1 MLCCY
6 HITVQRGEILLN
18 QLDRMFDI
26 DSPITLTF
34 DEIYLRLG
42 EIDDLEQDI
51 RATQWME
58 ERNAEDEESYPPN
71 EDSDICTTDD
81 DKTDPSDLEDDADNE
96 KERVFPDRATSSEK
110 SCEIEEP
117 EEGDR
122 CQSVE
127 LGDCDREDAPGRN
140 HQHPFADDNHEAEES
155 TARDASEAGADYGAS
170 TPEVDSED
178 DHDSVGITKH
188 ERYEREP
195 CTECSILLKLEP
207 YRLALRTRA
216 MELARPSMRP
226 LTILDLPDDLLLQI
240 LELFQDVRVNKNK
253 IIWWN
258 QDIPGYIGRNL
269 HPVQAQIY
277 RKTIS
282 DIRLVCHVFNDL
294 ASPLL
299 CPILFVNLDQES
311 LERAVH
317 LSRCPH
323 VAKGILGIKV
333 GLAFRVKDHETDCES
348 FARHHHNILASELEA
363 WKMNV
368 KHLDSAQSSHTLDAQ
383 LLAPP
388 TALGLVEVNFY
399 HMSLAM
405 KPYIFTKKN
414 DKITIDKSLVREL
427 RATFRQA
434 QKENIR
440 KRSLQVQLVRSG
452 SFVSSL
458 AACFAR
464 MPRAE
469 SVGFCDAAES
479 PVPHRY
485 ALLDRYRFLE
495 ALCHPLRWDEVKLH
509 LCNPLV
515 PAKILFELPIAIQ
528 RAGKMIRNLH
538 VGCFPSGDRFAM
550 MPVQG
555 PISRFSDQRLWAD
568 IRTTFQN
575 LQIVTLNQ
583 PMDVDEDMSV
593 PPSPP
598 AANTTSHFK
607 EYLKAMFTG
616 SELEQ
621 VFVSLN
627 GDGEVPG
634 RFEGDELSVSPL
646 LEGIQWKRLRVFQ
659 MTDTSLTENELAQW
673 CEALGPHLEALFLL
687 RIVLIDGWWAPILDI
702 LREKVTESREYHKK
716 DPHVHMHDLQG
727 AEMGFADF
735 PIWDE
740 EVADEEEME
749 VRAYHYVTGWAYLNG
764 ENSCR
769 KVLNK
774 NL

>member
-1 MLCCY
+1 MLSCY
-6 HITVQRGEILLN
+6 HITVQRSENLLE
-18 QLDRMFDI
+18 QLDCIFDI
-26 DSPITLTF
+26 ESPTILTF
-34 DEIYLRLG
+34 DEIYLLLS

-51 RATQWME
+51 RARHWIE
-58 ERNAEDEESYPPN
+58 ERDDEDEESYHSN
-71 EDSDICTTDD
+71 DDSDISIIGDD
-81 DKTDPSDLEDDADNE
+81 EKTDLPDLEDDAHRE
-96 KERVFPDRATSSEK
+96 KERVIPGRASGSGTTVEMG
-110 SCEIEEP
+110 EP
-117 EEGDR
+117 QQGDR

-127 LGDCDREDAPGRN
+127 LDDWHSEDAPEQN
-140 HQHPFADDNHEAEES
+140 YQQPVADHSHETEES
-155 TARDASEAGADYGAS
+155 AAEKASEAGADSEAS
-170 TPEVDSED
+170 TPAADSD
-178 DHDSVGITKH
+178 DHESIGITKH
-188 ERYEREP
+188 ECCEEEP
-195 CTECSILLKLEP
+195 CTECSILLKLENH
-207 YRLALRTRA
+207 RLALRTRA
-216 MELARPSMRP
+216 MELSRPSMRP

-240 LELFQDVRVNKNK
+240 FEFFQDFRVNKNR
-253 IIWWN
+253 IIWWT

-311 LERAVH
+311 LNRAVH

-348 FARHHHNILASELEA
+348 FARHHHSILASELEV
-363 WKMNV
+363 WKMKV
-368 KHLDSAQSSHTLDAQ
+368 KQLESSQSSHNPDAQ
-383 LLAPP
+383 HLVPS

-405 KPYIFTKKN
+405 KPYIFTRKN
-414 DKITIDKSLVREL
+414 DGIMIDKSLVGQL

-452 SFVSSL
+452 SFVASL

-479 PVPHRY
+479 PLPHRY
-485 ALLDRYRFLE
+485 ALLDRYQFLE
-495 ALCHPLRWDEVKLH
+495 ALCHPLRWDEIKIH

-575 LQIVTLNQ
+575 LQVVTLNQ

-593 PPSPP
+593 PPSPL

-607 EYLKAMFTG
+607 EYLKAMFLG

-646 LEGIQWKRLRVFQ
+646 LEGIQWQRLKVFQ

-673 CEALGPHLEALFLL
+673 CNALGPHLEGLFLL

-702 LREKVTESREYHKK
+702 LREKVTESREYHGKE
-716 DPHVHMHDLQG
+716 PHVHMHDLQG
-727 AEMGFADF
+727 AEMGFADI
-735 PIWDE
+735 PMWDE
-740 EVADEEEME
+740 EVANDEDLEL
-749 VRAYHYVTGWAYLNG
+749 RAYHYVTGRADLKG
-764 ENSCR
+764 ENPCR

-774 NL
+774 AL